1 MRPDDIN
8 VLAVLKQA
16 MGYHSDR
23 QRVIADNVANANT
36 PGYVPRDVSRS
47 DFERA
52 VEEARGGQP
61 RSRTG
66 VSPVA
71 MSATHSGHIA
81 GTPVAGSRQ
90 FRTEAS
96 PDSETT
102 INGNSV
108 VLEEQMVN
116 ANENRMRYESALGL
130 YNKSLSLI
138 RMAVRPPQ

>member
-23 QRVIADNVANANT
+23 QRVIAENVANANT

-52 VEEARGGQP
+52 VAEVQGGPARL
-61 RSRTG
+61 RTA

-71 MSATHSGHIA
+71 MSAPHTGHIA
-81 GTPVAGSRQ
+81 GTPSAGARA
-90 FRTEAS
+90 FRTEAA

-116 ANENRMRYESALGL
+116 ANENRMRFETALGL

-138 RMAVRPPQ
+138 RMAARPPQ